1 LVREGK
7 MFVKDEAK
15 LFEQSGR
22 CQVKSNILASYFLS
36 PMSKLEELKSKKISG
51 YTELD
56 LLKRVVKVKNT

>member
-1 LVREGK
+1 MVREGK

-36 PMSKLEELKSKKISG
+36 PMSKLELKSKKISG